1 MQRNLLTLCSEK
13 TEANIQPSLDV
24 ALTKLDDV
32 DLFYTASV
40 QFLQK
45 RLQEKSLIATTKSQ
59 RNTRSC
65 CNLPSSS
72 NSQKNIIDKPT
83 ALSMHEILPFP
94 KSNGETFFSR
104 ILNSF
109 RKFTTQIIP
118 DSNTDDL
125 EMVNTRSNYKFPLR
139 EKDNKGHSSYLN
151 AISEDEAREAEAI
164 PSEQDVNST
173 HNGGN
178 YFQQSLKAVKR

>member
-1 MQRNLLTLCSEK
+1 MQRHLLTSGSKK

-24 ALTKLDDV
+24 ALTKPDDV
-32 DLFYTASV
+32 ELFYTASV

-45 RLQEKSLIATTKSQ
+45 RLQEKSLVAPTKSQ
-59 RNTRSC
+59 RNTKSC
-65 CNLPSSS
+65 CNLSSSS
-72 NSQKNIIDKPT
+72 NSQRVIDKHT

-94 KSNGETFFSR
+94 KSNGESFFSR

-109 RKFTTQIIP
+109 RKFSTQIIP
-118 DSNTDDL
+118 DSNTEDL
-125 EMVNTRSNYKFPLR
+125 EMVNTRSNYKFPR
-139 EKDNKGHSSYLN
+139 CEKDNKGHSSYLN
-151 AISEDEAREAEAI
+151 VISEDEAREAEVV

-173 HNGGN
+173 HNDGK